1 MLSGYTDLYTATNIV
16 LIRLVYLSFR
26 ISFLYSNAKRC
37 DNLKTQAVM
46 DSNLMTMGVKGS
58 GNYFQ
63 RAAQVVETIE
73 NFMHSPDEQIEMEH
87 VPNRWSSKGDGG
99 GITIPPIQR

>member
-1 MLSGYTDLYTATNIV
+1 
-16 LIRLVYLSFR
+16 
-26 ISFLYSNAKRC
+26 
-37 DNLKTQAVM
+37 M

-99 GITIPPIQR
+99 GITIPPIQRYVFNRGCPKKSKIVFFLMSQKLIDLFLKQKQFFSKPIHPSF

>member
-1 MLSGYTDLYTATNIV
+1 
-16 LIRLVYLSFR
+16 
-26 ISFLYSNAKRC
+26 
-37 DNLKTQAVM
+37 M
-46 DSNLMTMGVKGS
+46 DSNLMTIGVKGS

-63 RAAQVVETIE
+63 RAAQIVETIE

-99 GITIPPIQR
+99 GITIPPIQRYVAGCPKKV

>member
-1 MLSGYTDLYTATNIV
+1 
-16 LIRLVYLSFR
+16 
-26 ISFLYSNAKRC
+26 
-37 DNLKTQAVM
+37 M

-73 NFMHSPDEQIEMEH
+73 NFMHSPDEHIEMEH
-87 VPNRWSSKGDGG
+87 VPNRWSSKSDGG
-99 GITIPPIQR
+99 GITIPPIQRYVFDRGSPKKSRGCLKKSGQVFPFLVLLAIIGS

>member
-1 MLSGYTDLYTATNIV
+1 
-16 LIRLVYLSFR
+16 
-26 ISFLYSNAKRC
+26 
-37 DNLKTQAVM
+37 M

-99 GITIPPIQR
+99 GITIPPIQRYVFNQGLLQPGHITCSKNFKRHFLEIFQMLPCG